1 MISLGYTP
9 NLSSSSSI
17 TIEAGELW
25 SNFSNESTD
34 FRQVII
40 PLPLISNFNLSFTKY
55 PSVVNA
61 NGRQAYPFNVC
72 LRNIKII
79 PSE

>member
-1 MISLGYTP
+1 MVK
-9 NLSSSSSI
+9 
-17 TIEAGELW
+17 
-25 SNFSNESTD
+25 FSNESTD

-61 NGRQAYPFNVC
+61 NEDSLSFQC
-72 LRNIKII
+72 LLKI
-79 PSE
+79 